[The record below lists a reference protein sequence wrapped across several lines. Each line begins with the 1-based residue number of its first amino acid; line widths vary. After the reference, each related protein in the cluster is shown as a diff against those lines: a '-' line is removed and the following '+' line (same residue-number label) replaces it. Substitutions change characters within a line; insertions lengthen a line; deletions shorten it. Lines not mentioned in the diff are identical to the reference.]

1 MQQPLVTIILPVFN
15 TAAFIAATIES
26 VLKQTY
32 QHFELLVLDDG
43 STDASAKIIK
53 SFSDQRIRYIAND
66 KNYGLIYTLNKGLQL
81 ANGDFIARL
90 DGDDI
95 CEPTRL
101 EKQVAWLLAN
111 PSTAMVASTIKYIDA
126 SGHYIDTVWPQDLKY
141 TTAEAI
147 KQYLPKDNCIAHPTV
162 MFNKKHIQ
170 DVHYRDLTTFYGS
183 DFLAHNAKEKNLSL
197 AEDYDLWLWMLSL
210 NKRIDKINEPLLLY
224 RTHTASITGNRRQ
237 AKNVFEIH
245 FQCKRRFLRY
255 AYQHGQWNAFCNR
268 VLFYT
273 IIDGI
278 MSILKNVKRKFK
290 K

>member
-1 MQQPLVTIILPVFN
+1 MQQPLVSIILPVYN

-43 STDASAKIIK
+43 STDGVASIIK
-53 SFSDQRIRYIAND
+53 RYTDTRICYIAND

-81 ANGDFIARL
+81 AKGDFIARL

-95 CEPTRL
+95 CVPTRL

-111 PSTAMVASTIKYIDA
+111 PSTAMVASTIQYIDA
-126 SGHYIDTVWPQDLKY
+126 AGKLIDTVWPQDLKY
-141 TTAEAI
+141 ITAEAI

-170 DVHYRDLTTFYGS
+170 EVHYRDLTTFYGN
-183 DFLAHNAKEKNLSL
+183 DYLANNATEKNLSL

-224 RTHTASITGNRRQ
+224 RTHTQSITGTRKQ
-237 AKNVFEIH
+237 SKNVFAIH
-245 FQCKRRFLRY
+245 YQCKKRFLLY

-278 MSILKNVKRKFK
+278 MSVLKNLKRKFK